1 MEFVLI
7 RLDEVDSTNNYAM
20 ARIQHGGLPEGTVI
34 QALQQHAGRG
44 QRNKGWISEPR
55 ANLLVS
61 IILKPAVIS
70 HQPPFLLS
78 MAVAAGLREAV
89 ARICQQDFYIKWT
102 NDLYWNDRK
111 AGGILIE
118 NTWKGQYW
126 QYAVVGIGLN
136 VNQKQFPP
144 ELPNPV
150 SLTQITGKEYELQ
163 DVLQEVYDQ
172 IMKRY
177 RDLQG
182 GKTQE
187 LVQEYHQWLY
197 RKDREAW
204 YESDGQRFRG
214 IIREVQPDGHLIMDT
229 AEGRKS
235 WAFGQL
241 EFVLDQPATPL
252 S

>member
-1 MEFVLI
+1 MDFVLI

-78 MAVAAGLREAV
+78 MAVAAGLREA
-89 ARICQQDFYIKWT
+89 AAHICQQDFYIKWT

-150 SLTQITGKEYELQ
+150 SLSQITGKEYELQ

-182 GKTQE
+182 GKTRE
-187 LVQEYHQWLY
+187 LIQEYHQWLY
-197 RKDREAW
+197 RKDQEAW
-204 YESDGQRFRG
+204 YESDGRRFRG

-252 S
+252 P

>member
-34 QALQQHAGRG
+34 QAMQQHAGRG
-44 QRNKGWISEPR
+44 QRNHAWISEPGK
-55 ANLLVS
+55 NLLVS
-61 IILKPAVIS
+61 LVLKPAVIS

-78 MAVAAGLREAV
+78 MAVSAGLREAV
-89 ARICQQDFYIKWT
+89 ASICQQDFYIKWT
-102 NDLYWNDRK
+102 NDLYWDDKK

-136 VNQKQFPP
+136 VNQQQFPE

-150 SLTQITGKEYELQ
+150 SLSQITGREYELL
-163 DVLQEVYDQ
+163 DVLKQVYEQ

-182 GKTQE
+182 GKTRQLIE
-187 LVQEYHQWLY
+187 EYHRWLY
-197 RKDREAW
+197 RKDVEAW
-204 YESDGQRFRG
+204 YENEGQRFRG
-214 IIREVQPDGHLIMDT
+214 IIREVLPDGHLIMDT
-229 AEGRKS
+229 PAGRKS
-235 WAFGQL
+235 WAFGQIA
-241 EFVLDQPATPL
+241 FVLD
-252 S
+252 